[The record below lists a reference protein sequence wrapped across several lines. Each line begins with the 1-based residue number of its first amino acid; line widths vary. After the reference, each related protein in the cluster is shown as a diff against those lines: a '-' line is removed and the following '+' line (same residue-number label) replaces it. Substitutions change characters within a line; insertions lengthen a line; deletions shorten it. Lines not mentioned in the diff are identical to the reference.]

1 MQRKNWKL
9 EEDNALLQNCQQLNF
24 NWKRVSKN
32 MNLMGFKRSGKSC
45 KERFQNQLNP
55 HINKDQWSQNE
66 IDKLFELQIKH
77 GNKWRIIAKE
87 LPNRTDGLIKN
98 YFYSLVRKVLRRLSK
113 AVNRNKNGSKMTKT
127 LKPSVI
133 SQIFC
138 ANQNETKQ
146 SPINLEFA
154 YLFRNIIFKYKNY
167 NLSQKI
173 DNEDISKIKLIFL
186 TLQKLNESYNTDNNK
201 RLETKINQKQEKQN
215 RKNFNVNFNAIII
228 DKINNKLPIFTTNLF
243 PIEKLYQ
250 RQDNHFDTP
259 LQINPQV
266 ISSLNSQNVDKTF
279 SYTNFPLKQQQQ
291 QYIIYH
297 PIPQYYY
304 SMTFNAYVQQ
314 QQNLSNFYSS
324 YQHESNKVKEEKEE

>member
-1 MQRKNWKL
+1 MYVFYLTQIQ
-9 EEDNALLQNCQQLNF
+9 EDNALLQNCQQLNF

-55 HINKDQWSQNE
+55 QINKDQWSQNE

-113 AVNRNKNGSKMTKT
+113 AINRNKNGSKMTKT
-127 LKPSVI
+127 LKPSII

-138 ANQNETKQ
+138 TNQDESKQ
-146 SPINLEFA
+146 STDSLEFA

-167 NLSQKI
+167 NLSQQI
-173 DNEDISKIKLIFL
+173 DNDDIGKIKFIFL
-186 TLQKLNESYNTDNNK
+186 TLQKLSESYNSDNSK
-201 RLETKINQKQEKQN
+201 RSETKINQKQEKCN
-215 RKNFNVNFNAIII
+215 NKNLNININAVILH
-228 DKINNKLPIFTTNLF
+228 KINNKLPIFTTNMYPL
-243 PIEKLYQ
+243 ENLYK
-250 RQDNHFDTP
+250 RQDNNFDP
-259 LQINPQV
+259 PQQINYQAK
-266 ISSLNSQNVDKTF
+266 SSFNTDQNLSSDG
-279 SYTNFPLKQQQQ
+279 FPFKQPQ
-291 QYIIYH
+291 QYVFYH

-304 SMTFNAYVQQ
+304 SMTLNAYIQQ
-314 QQNLSNFYSS
+314 QQNLRSLYSS
-324 YQHESNKVKEEKEE
+324 YLYESNKVKQENEE